1 MMASGK
7 KKKFTG
13 SQRTVNMKKIL
24 KFRLKSEL
32 TQVNLLSILP
42 WLFVLNLNA
51 QSTPLI
57 QNIHNRDATSLN
69 GHWKFVVD
77 PYETGYRNHRN
88 WQPFDKVEST
98 KASAKPYWTDR
109 VAESPTDRVEYNFNT
124 SAEILVPGD
133 WNTQKPELFYY
144 EGSAWYRTTFD
155 YNLPENKKLILYFGG
170 ANYQTD
176 VYLNGQK
183 VGMHLG
189 GYDPFN
195 FDITELLQPENNS
208 LVVRVDNRR
217 EDSRVPGLT
226 SDWWNYGGLTREVKL
241 VELPETYIQDY
252 RIQLDPKNPENIKG
266 FIKLNTGEAG
276 QNINLSIPEIKLEK
290 QLVTNAEGKA
300 ELSISAKKI
309 KKWYPE
315 RPKLYDV
322 KITTSTD
329 AITDRIGFRTIETK
343 GADILLNGQSIFL
356 RGISLHEENPIRG
369 GRAYSKA
376 DARTLFGWAQELNCN
391 FVRLAHY
398 PHNEY
403 MPRLADELGI
413 LLWEEIP
420 VYWGIDY
427 ENPVVFNQA
436 KTQLE
441 TLIQR
446 DKNRASVIIWSL
458 ANETPEV
465 PSRLNFLRKLKSIAL
480 NIDDTRFISAALER
494 DEKSKADVVTI
505 PDPFAEDVDIIACN
519 EYIGWYSGLPD
530 RCDEVSWEL
539 PDDKP
544 FFISEFGGGALYN
557 HRGDKLERWTE
568 DYQKY
573 LYERQIAM
581 LKRIPTLRGSTP
593 WILIDFR
600 SPRRNLP
607 LIQDGWNR
615 KGLISNG
622 GFKKEAYWVLKSF
635 YDEMEKQYPVNIKD

>member
-1 MMASGK
+1 
-7 KKKFTG
+7 
-13 SQRTVNMKKIL
+13 MKKTL
-24 KFRLKSEL
+24 KFCQKSKL
-32 TQVNLLSILP
+32 TQVNVFSILL

-57 QNIHNRDATSLN
+57 QNIYNRDATSLN

-124 SAEILVPGD
+124 SDEILVPSD
-133 WNTQKPELFYY
+133 WNTQKPELIYY

-155 YNLPENKKLILYFGG
+155 YDLPSNKRLVLYFGG

-195 FDITELLQPENNS
+195 FDITELVLPKENS

-217 EDSRVPGLT
+217 ENNRVPGLT

-252 RIQLDPKNPENIKG
+252 KIQLDPKSPNNIKG
-266 FIKLNTGEAG
+266 FISLNSNKAN
-276 QNINLSIPEIKLEK
+276 QKINLSIPELKLDR
-290 QLVTNAEGKA
+290 QLVTNAKGKA
-300 ELSISAKKI
+300 ELNIPAIKI

-315 RPKLYDV
+315 RPKLYDI
-322 KITTSTD
+322 KISTSTD
-329 AITDRIGFRTIETK
+329 EISDRIGFRTIETK

-369 GRAYSKA
+369 GRAYSKE
-376 DARTLFGWAQELNCN
+376 DARTLLGWAQELNCN

-465 PSRLNFLRKLKSIAL
+465 PSRLDFLRQLKSIAL
-480 NIDDTRFISAALER
+480 SIDDTRFISAALER

-539 PDDKP
+539 PSNKP
-544 FFISEFGGGALYN
+544 FFVSEFGGGALYN

-573 LYERQIAM
+573 LYEKQIAM

-593 WILIDFR
+593 WILMDFR

-615 KGLISNG
+615 KGLISDG
-622 GFKKEAYWVLKSF
+622 GFKKEAFWILKSF
-635 YDEMEKQYPVNIKD
+635 YDEMEAQYQIKIKD

>member
-1 MMASGK
+1 
-7 KKKFTG
+7 
-13 SQRTVNMKKIL
+13 MKKIL
-24 KFRLKSEL
+24 KFRLKSKL
-32 TQVNLLSILP
+32 TQINLLNIML

-57 QNIHNRDATSLN
+57 QNIYSRDATSLN
-69 GHWKFVVD
+69 GHWKFVAD

-124 SAEILVPGD
+124 SDEILVPGD

-155 YNLPENKKLILYFGG
+155 YDLPSNKRLILYFGG

-195 FDITELLQPENNS
+195 FDITELVLPKRNS

-217 EDSRVPGLT
+217 ENNRVPGLT

-252 RIQLDPKNPENIKG
+252 MIQLDPKSPENIKG
-266 FIKLNTGEAG
+266 FIKLNVNEIG
-276 QNINLSIPEIKLEK
+276 QKINVSIPEIKLEI
-290 QLVTNAEGKA
+290 QLVTNAEGIA
-300 ELSISAKKI
+300 ELSIPAKKI
-309 KKWYPE
+309 KKWYPQ
-315 RPKLYDV
+315 RPKLYDI
-322 KITTSTD
+322 KISASAD
-329 AITDRIGFRTIETK
+329 VITDRIGFRTIETK

-369 GRAYSKA
+369 GRAYSNE
-376 DARTLFGWAQELNCN
+376 DAKTLFGWAEELNCN

-427 ENPVVFNQA
+427 ENPEVFNQA

-465 PSRLNFLRKLKSIAL
+465 PSRLNFLKKLKAIAL
-480 NIDDTRFISAALER
+480 EIDDTRFISAALER
-494 DEKSKADVVTI
+494 DEKSKADVITI

-539 PDDKP
+539 PNNKP
-544 FFISEFGGGALYN
+544 FFVSEFGGGALYN

-573 LYERQIAM
+573 LYEKQIAM

-593 WILIDFR
+593 WILVDFR

-615 KGLISNG
+615 KGLISDG

-635 YDEMEKQYPVNIKD
+635 YDEMEAQYQIKIKN